1 MNFVQDSYLNILWIT
16 SAKIFYKETS
26 AKMQTTPT

>member
-1 MNFVQDSYLNILWIT
+1 MNSVQDSYLNILWIT

-26 AKMQTTPT
+26 AKM